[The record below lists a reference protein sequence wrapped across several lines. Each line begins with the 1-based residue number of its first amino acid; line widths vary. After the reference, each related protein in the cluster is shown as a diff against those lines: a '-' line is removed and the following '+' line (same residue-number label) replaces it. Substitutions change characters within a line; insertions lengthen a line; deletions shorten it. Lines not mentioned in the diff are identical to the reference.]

1 MKFRKEQSIIQRKN
15 KSGYTFQVRIRTE
28 DGDFTKSFNERDYM
42 SAKIAFESA
51 VLYRNKVM
59 YEIANGLISKK
70 SNATV
75 QDMFDNY
82 LETTTDSYKT
92 KDYHQK
98 LYNKYISHKN
108 TKVQELTKADIVED
122 LNAMVDIASD
132 DTIGRV
138 YAIWKD
144 DIVGTALFKEIIQR
158 DVTLGIKRPQSH
170 VITTK
175 RGVTTDRD
183 TVLEIE
189 RHILNRVSDK
199 YDAKVIV
206 CLIETLYYTGMR
218 PAEVEVLTKDDI
230 KDGYIFVTKE
240 LGSSSTEMAVV
251 RRPKTPNSIRSVPI
265 HPDLQPILKELS
277 GMALTDNLF
286 ARRDGSYM
294 TSTWIG
300 NIIRPI
306 CREKKMEFN
315 LYRLRHNMATSLVT
329 NNVDTKTAMEILGH
343 ANYDMTLYYASSNE
357 ELKKDAVN
365 LIH

>member
-1 MKFRKEQSIIQRKN
+1 MKFRKEQNIIQRKN
-15 KSGYTFQVRIRTE
+15 KSGYTFQVRVRTE
-28 DGDFTKSFNERDYM
+28 DGDITKSFNEKDYM

-51 VLYRNKVM
+51 VLFRNQIM
-59 YEIANGLISKK
+59 FEIANGLLLKK

-75 QDMFDNY
+75 QNMFDDY

-98 LYNKYISHKN
+98 LFNKYIKN
-108 TKVQELTKADIVED
+108 KDKKVQELTKADIVSD

-138 YAIWKD
+138 YAVWKD
-144 DIVGTALFKEIIQR
+144 DIIGTALFKEIIQR
-158 DVTLGIKRPQSH
+158 DLTLGIKRPQSH
-170 VITTK
+170 MITTK
-175 RGVTTDRD
+175 RGVTTDRN

-199 YDAKVIV
+199 YDAKIIV

-218 PAEVEVLTKDDI
+218 PAEVEVLTKNDIRDD
-230 KDGYIFVTKE
+230 YIFVTKE
-240 LGSSSTEMAVV
+240 LGSSSTQMAVV
-251 RRPKTPNSIRSVPI
+251 RKPKTPTSVRSVPI
-265 HPDLQPILKELS
+265 HPDLRPVLKELINIS
-277 GMALTDNLF
+277 LTDNLF

-306 CREKKMEFN
+306 CRDNNLEFN